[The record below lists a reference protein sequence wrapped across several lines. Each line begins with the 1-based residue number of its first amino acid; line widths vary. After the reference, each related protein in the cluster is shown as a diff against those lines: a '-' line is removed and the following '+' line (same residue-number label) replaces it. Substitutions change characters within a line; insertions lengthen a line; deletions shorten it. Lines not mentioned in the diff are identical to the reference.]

1 MIGSGIGSN
10 DLERLLAE
18 DVPFGDL
25 TTRSLGISDRPAVMD
40 FTARA
45 DLVVAGMEVA
55 VGLIRLVGGTVE
67 SFAANGDRVERGT
80 KLLTAAGRADALH
93 AAWKQAQTTM
103 EILSGVATAARAV
116 KTAAC
121 VGGRDVPVACTRKTL
136 AGSRKLLVG
145 AIVAGGCIPHRL
157 GLSETV
163 LVFEE
168 HRRFLPEV
176 TLEEMVRR
184 LRVAAPEK
192 KLVIEVADADAAIRA
207 ADAGFD
213 VIQMEKFAVAEIER
227 TVDGVRARRPGVVL
241 AAAGGIDPDNAGPHV
256 AAGADM
262 LVTSW
267 PYTARPRDVQV
278 DLRPV

>member
-1 MIGSGIGSN
+1 
-10 DLERLLAE
+10 
-18 DVPFGDL
+18 
-25 TTRSLGISDRPAVMD
+25 
-40 FTARA
+40 
-45 DLVVAGMEVA
+45 
-55 VGLIRLVGGTVE
+55 
-67 SFAANGDRVERGT
+67 
-80 KLLTAAGRADALH
+80 
-93 AAWKQAQTTM
+93 
-103 EILSGVATAARAV
+103 
-116 KTAAC
+116 
-121 VGGRDVPVACTRKTL
+121 
-136 AGSRKLLVG
+136 
-145 AIVAGGCIPHRL
+145 
-157 GLSETV
+157 
-163 LVFEE
+163 
-168 HRRFLPEV
+168 
-176 TLEEMVRR
+176 MVRR